1 MRNSLRRVMACIVG
15 CMVVSGIGSCLWAVP
30 AYTGWQVRTLADG
43 SQVTV
48 RQMGDEYYHY
58 WETKDG
64 KLAVEQADGTFIVRN
79 EAVPSREAAKARR
92 AKSKQRRM
100 KAVGS
105 TPNLAQRG
113 VVILVNFSNSSMN
126 SSHTK
131 AVFNNMCN
139 ATNCTTNSYDGI
151 QYGSAAQYFSDQS
164 NGTYRPQFDLFGPVT
179 LPHPVSYYGEQ
190 GTMTINGEEEEQND
204 LYLADFVIDA
214 VLAAENAGCDFSQ
227 YDSDDDGWV
236 DFVYF
241 IYAGKGQAAGGSSET
256 IWPHNWSLTSALY
269 LGFTHGTSGY
279 YVTDGY
285 DYNLLQVDG
294 VFIDNYACSAELD
307 YYGTL
312 GGIGTLCHEFGHVMG
327 LPDLYDT
334 EYGYN
339 YENGLTPGEWDIM
352 DGGAYNG
359 NGHCPPNYNPWEKY
373 FFGWVTPANP
383 GNKAANGT
391 LYANGTEDYN
401 VYQIN
406 TSGALTG
413 ATDAGLAYYLENRQQ
428 SGWDTYIPAHGMA
441 VWRVDYNEDLWASN
455 APNNTEND
463 PHLTVSR
470 AYNTWEVVT
479 DKPVTDIKE
488 TNGVVTFKY
497 KGGVEEGQENWYYY
511 DDGNAYTSIGAQGNP
526 FYWGIMIPAGT
537 VQGTDPYLTRIAVA
551 EYADYSTQPID
562 IAIYSGGA
570 VPEEANKIHAQTVAP
585 EAKNAWHVIALDS
598 ALRVA
603 KNKNL
608 WIILSEGTDSYPAV
622 VSNDTGDPNGR
633 WVSLDGTTWN
643 DLANYEFNYTFM
655 LRAYILDKEEGG
667 GEGGGSNEDIEV
679 VESEELRDKSQKILY
694 NGQIFILRDGKI
706 YDIMGRMN
714 E

>member
-48 RQMGDEYYHY
+48 RQMGDEFYHY

-64 KLAVEQADGTFIVRN
+64 KLAVEQADGTFIVRE
-79 EAVPSREAAKARR
+79 EAVPSRAAVKARR
-92 AKSKQRRM
+92 TKAQQRRM

-105 TPNLAQRG
+105 TPNLAPRG
-113 VVILVNFSNSSMN
+113 VVILVNFSDCAMGNG
-126 SSHTK
+126 HTN
-131 AVFNNMCN
+131 AVFDNMCN
-139 ATNCTTNSYDGI
+139 ATNCTTNSYEGI

-179 LPHPVSYYGEQ
+179 LPHPVAYYGEA
-190 GTMTINGEEEEQND
+190 GTKVINGEEDEQND
-204 LYLADFVIDA
+204 LYMADFVIDA

-227 YDSDDDGWV
+227 YDSDGDEWV

-241 IYAGKGQAAGGSSET
+241 IYAGKGQAAGGTSET
-256 IWPHNWSLTSALY
+256 IWPHNWNFVSALFF
-269 LGFTHGTSGY
+269 GSTHGTSEY
-279 YVTDGY
+279 YFY
-285 DYNLLQVDG
+285 DYDNYNLLNVDG
-294 VFIDNYACSAELD
+294 VYIGNYACSAELD
-307 YYGTL
+307 YMGQL

-339 YENGLTPGEWDIM
+339 YENDLTPGTWDIM

-359 NGHCPPNYNPWEKY
+359 NGHCPPNYSPWEKY

-406 TSGALTG
+406 SSGSLMG
-413 ATDAGLAYYLENRQQ
+413 ATDAGLCYYLENRQQ
-428 SGWDTYIPAHGMA
+428 SGWDSYIPSHGMV
-441 VWRVDYNEDLWASN
+441 VWRVDYDEDLWTSN

-470 AYNTWEVVT
+470 AYNTWEVVY
-479 DKPVTDIKE
+479 DKPVTDIRE

-497 KGGVEEGQENWYYY
+497 KGGEEEKAPSWYYY
-511 DDGNAYTSIGAQGNP
+511 DDNSYATSIGSQGNP
-526 FYWGIMIPAGT
+526 FWWGIMIPAGT
-537 VQGTDPYLTRIAVA
+537 IQEVEPYLTHIAVA
-551 EYADYSTQPID
+551 TVANYNTQPLGIT
-562 IAIYSGGA
+562 IHRGGSYPMNITKVHEETVPVQAAESISWQVIELSEPVA
-570 VPEEANKIHAQTVAP
+570 VQ
-585 EAKNAWHVIALDS
+585 
-598 ALRVA
+598 

-608 WIILSEGTDSYPAV
+608 WIILNEGTDSYPALTC
-622 VSNDTGDPNGR
+622 NDTGDANGR
-633 WVSLDGTTWN
+633 WFSENGTTWE
-643 DLANYEFNYTFM
+643 DLASYDLNYTFL
-655 LRAYILDKEEGG
+655 LRAYIQDFGG
-667 GEGGGSNEDIEV
+667 TNEDIEI
-679 VESEELRDKSQKILY
+679 VESPESRGKSQKILH
-694 NGQIFILRDGKI
+694 NGQIFIIRDGKI
-706 YDIMGRMN
+706 YDILGTKVQ
-714 E
+714 

>member
-15 CMVVSGIGSCLWAVP
+15 CMVVSSLGNGLWAVP

-48 RQMGDEYYHY
+48 RQMGDEFYHY

-64 KLAVEQADGTFIVRN
+64 KLAVEQADGTFVMRD
-79 EAVPSREAAKARR
+79 EAVPSPAAVKARR
-92 AKSKQRRM
+92 TKAQQRRM
-100 KAVGS
+100 KAAGS
-105 TPNLAQRG
+105 TPNLAPRG
-113 VVILVNFSNSSMN
+113 VVILVNFSNKAMN

-131 AVFNNMCN
+131 AVFDNMCN
-139 ATNCTTNSYDGI
+139 ATNCTTNSYEGI

-179 LPHPVSYYGEQ
+179 LPHPVAYYGEQ
-190 GTMTINGEEEEQND
+190 GTKFINGEEKQEND
-204 LYLADFVIDA
+204 LYTADFVIDA
-214 VLAAENAGCDFSQ
+214 VLAAEDAGCDFSQ
-227 YDSDDDGWV
+227 YDSDGDDWV

-241 IYAGKGQAAGGSSET
+241 IYAGKSQAAGGTGET
-256 IWPHNWSLTSALY
+256 IWPHNWNLNSALY
-269 LGFTHGTSGY
+269 FGFTHGNSDY
-279 YVTDGY
+279 YVTD
-285 DYNLLQVDG
+285 DYWNPLVVDG
-294 VFIDNYACSAELD
+294 VGIGNYACSAELD
-307 YYGTL
+307 YMGQL
-312 GGIGTLCHEFGHVMG
+312 CGIGTLCHEFGHVMG

-339 YENGLTPGEWDIM
+339 YENDLTPGTWDIM
-352 DGGAYNG
+352 DAGSYNG
-359 NGHCPPNYNPWEKY
+359 DGHCPPNYSPWEKY

-406 TSGALTG
+406 SSGSLTG
-413 ATDAGLAYYLENRQQ
+413 ATDAGLCYYLENRQQ
-428 SGWDTYIPAHGMA
+428 SGWDSYIPSHGMV
-441 VWRVDYNEDLWASN
+441 VWRVDYDEELWTSN
-455 APNNTEND
+455 TPNDTEND

-470 AYNTWEVVT
+470 AYNTWEVVY
-479 DKPVTDIKE
+479 DKPVTDIRE

-497 KGGVEEGQENWYYY
+497 KGGVAEGQENWYYY
-511 DDGNAYTSIGAQGNP
+511 DDGSAATSIGAQGNT

-537 VQGTDPYLTRIAVA
+537 VQGKDPYLTHIAVA

-562 IAIYSGGA
+562 IAIYSGGSI
-570 VPEEANKIHAQTVAP
+570 PEETNKIHAQTVAP
-585 EAKNAWHVIALDS
+585 EANNAWHVIALNS

-608 WIILSEGTDSYPAV
+608 WIILSEGTDPYPAV

-655 LRAYILDKEEGG
+655 LRAYIQDFGDT
-667 GEGGGSNEDIEV
+667 NEDIEI
-679 VESEELRDKSQKILY
+679 VESPESRGKSQKILH
-694 NGQIFILRDGKI
+694 NGQIFIIRDGKR
-706 YDIMGRMN
+706 YDILGKKVQ
-714 E
+714 